1 MSVFETFG
9 VKHLSAS
16 ALNKWQGCRG
26 AWVAHYL
33 FDIKG
38 QVGPAAWRGTAVEAG
53 LTAALVG
60 TGNVDPLQQA
70 MMAFENEAQGDADDA
85 VDKQRELIPPFVE
98 QAIAGWKEAGLD
110 KPVTQ
115 QVRTELWFDGLD
127 VPIIGYADFVMEGYT
142 VDLKTTERLPSKP
155 SYNHTL
161 QAAGYASA
169 RGEDSACLFYVTPKK
184 SALYRLTAEDIA
196 SANRDMRRTAI
207 GLQASLRAALY
218 ACDGDLSR
226 AKATMAKMSPP
237 NPDSFYWDDGSLAEA
252 LAIVQAWT

>member
-1 MSVFETFG
+1 MSVFEAFG

-33 FDIKG
+33 FNIKG

-60 TGNVDPLQQA
+60 TGGVDPVQQA
-70 MMAFENEAQGDADDA
+70 LMAFENEAQGDADDA
-85 VDKQRELIPPFVE
+85 VDKQRELIPAFVE
-98 QAIAGWKEAGLD
+98 QAISGWKEAGLD

-127 VPIIGYADFVMEGYT
+127 APIIGYADFIMDGFT

-155 SYNHTL
+155 SYGHTL
-161 QAAGYASA
+161 QAAGYAKA
-169 RGEDSACLFYVTPKK
+169 RNEDTACLLYVTPKK
-184 SALYRLTAEDIA
+184 SALYRLSKEEVDA
-196 SANRDMRRTAI
+196 ANRDMRRTAI
-207 GLQASLRAALY
+207 GLQASLKAALF
-218 ACDGDLSR
+218 ACEGNISL

-237 NPDSFYWDDGSLAEA
+237 NPDSFYWDDASLAEA
-252 LAIVQAWT
+252 LSVVETWN